1 MTQALNEQRLAQ
13 ESADSKEQEAAE
25 TRIELL
31 KLRSSTWEDRGAV
44 SLEPTPRAPVS
55 DAASLDIDA
64 FSSRPNTQRSPRYS
78 YKKGLF

>member
-44 SLEPTPRAPVS
+44 SLEPTPRAPAS
-55 DAASLDIDA
+55 DTATLDA